1 MAEALVSASWLV
13 PVEGPPVEG
22 GGLVCSGDRIVAVG
36 RKRDLSRA
44 FPAAVRN
51 DWPGCALIPGWIN
64 AHAHLELTDL
74 GDPPPPGDFAG
85 WVLEVI
91 RRKRA
96 APPGG
101 WARAVARGARRC
113 LDLGQTTVADVAG
126 CDGGAAGYPAAG
138 RWCAFPEVIAE
149 RPDQVAAALARAD
162 ARAPEHRWGLS
173 PHAPYTVCGEALAAV
188 RDRGGRLMIHV
199 AESTEE
205 IAFCRTGGGPIR
217 DRLFR
222 TIGQAP
228 PVAPGCHP
236 VVWLDRAGALGPAT
250 ILVHCV
256 HVGADHV
263 GLLRAR
269 GAGVVLCP
277 RSNRHLSGA
286 RAPGRAFLD
295 AGVAVGLGT
304 DSPLSSGGLDL
315 LGEMR
320 VAVEDYGWRPE
331 EAVRAA
337 TRGGAAVLGLGRAVG
352 AFVPGARADM
362 LALPLGPGRDPWE
375 RVLAGERP
383 AAVWSGGRPVAGGA
397 A

>member
-1 MAEALVSASWLV
+1 MGDTLVSASWLV

-22 GGLVCSGDRIVAVG
+22 GGVVCSGDRVVAVG
-36 RKRDLSRA
+36 PERELARE
-44 FPAAVRN
+44 FPAAVRSA
-51 DWPGCALIPGWIN
+51 WPGCALVPGWVN

-74 GDPPPPGDFAG
+74 GDPPPAGDFVG

-96 APPGG
+96 APRDG

-113 LDLGQTTVADVAG
+113 LALGQTTVADVAG
-126 CDGGAAGYPAAG
+126 CDGGAAGYPVAG

-149 RPDQVAAALARAD
+149 RPDQVASAVARAE
-162 ARAPEHRWGLS
+162 ARAPRHRWGLS
-173 PHAPYTVCGEALAAV
+173 PHAPYTVCAEAVAAV
-188 RDRGGRLMIHV
+188 RERGGRLMVHV
-199 AESTEE
+199 AESLEE
-205 IAFCRTGGGPIR
+205 IAFCLTGGGAIR

-222 TIGQAP
+222 AIGQAP
-228 PVAPGCHP
+228 PRVPGCHP
-236 VVWLDRAGALGPAT
+236 VTWLDRADVLTPAT

-256 HVGADHV
+256 HVEPDHLAV
-263 GLLRAR
+263 LRSR
-269 GAGVVLCP
+269 GVGVVLCP

-286 RAPGRAFLD
+286 KAPGRALLD

-315 LGEMR
+315 LDEMR
-320 VAVEDYGWRPE
+320 AAVEDYGWRPE

-337 TRGGAAVLGLGRAVG
+337 TRGGGAVLGLGRDAG
-352 AFVPGARADM
+352 TFVPGARADM

-383 AAVWSGGRPVAGGA
+383 AAVWAGGQEVAGGTA
-397 A
+397 